1 MGFFELFSMPETYVS
16 LLTLTFLEI
25 VLGIDNIIFISIL
38 TGRLPE
44 SEREKGRITGLVIA
58 LVFRI
63 LLLLGIS
70 HIAGLVTPLITIFG
84 YSFSGRDLILLGGG
98 LFLMIKSTLEIHN
111 KLEGEEEEKK
121 EGSKSKY
128 WNIILQIVVLD
139 LVFSLDSVITAVG
152 LVKHVSIMVVA
163 IILSMIV
170 MILFAGKV
178 SEFIHKHPTIKMLAL
193 SFLLMIGLLL
203 FVEAFHVEVP
213 KGYVYFAMA
222 FSLIVEMLNIKMRKK
237 KEKPVELRE
246 KYKEEKK
253 SETT

>member
-1 MGFFELFSMPETYVS
+1 MLELLSQLETYIS

-44 SEREKGRITGLVIA
+44 EMREKARIIGLSAA

-63 LLLLGIS
+63 LLLLAIS
-70 HIAGLVTPLITIFG
+70 WVVGLVEPLFTIF
-84 YSFSGRDLILLGGG
+84 SHSISGRDLILLGGG
-98 LFLMIKSTLEIHN
+98 LFLLVKSTLEIHTQ
-111 KLEGEEEEKK
+111 LEGDGHEKSSGK
-121 EGSKSKY
+121 NAGF
-128 WNIILQIVVLD
+128 WGVIFQIIVLD

-152 LVKHVSIMVVA
+152 LVKHVEIMITAIIISMVVM
-163 IILSMIV
+163 II
-170 MILFAGKV
+170 FAGKV

-203 FVEAFHVEVP
+203 VVESFHIEVP

-222 FSLIVEMLNIKMRKK
+222 FAFAVEMLNIRVRSRRPG
-237 KEKPVELRE
+237 KERDAH
-246 KYKEEKK
+246 
-253 SETT
+253 

>member
-1 MGFFELFSMPETYVS
+1 MEIFSQPSTYVS

-38 TGRLPE
+38 TGKLPAD
-44 SEREKGRITGLVIA
+44 ERERARVTGLVIA
-58 LVFRI
+58 LFFRI
-63 LLLLGIS
+63 GLLLGIS
-70 HIAGLVTPLITIFG
+70 YLANLVQPLITVFNL
-84 YSFSGRDLILLGGG
+84 SFSGRDLILLAGG
-98 LFLMIKSTLEIHN
+98 LFLLIKSVLEIHD
-111 KLEGEEEEKK
+111 KLEGEEEESDKK
-121 EGSKSKY
+121 VKPKF
-128 WNIILQIVVLD
+128 WNIIVQIIILD

-152 LVKHVSIMVVA
+152 LVKHVSIMIIA
-163 IILSMIV
+163 IVISMII

-222 FSLIVEMLNIKMRKK
+222 FSFLVEMLNIKMRKK
-237 KEKPVELRE
+237 SKPVELRDQ
-246 KYKEEKK
+246 YKENEL
-253 SETT
+253 SE

>member
-1 MGFFELFSMPETYVS
+1 MEFFELFSLPETYVS

-44 SEREKGRITGLVIA
+44 SEQEKGRVTGLVIA

-63 LLLLGIS
+63 ILLLGIS
-70 HIAGLVTPLITIFG
+70 YIAGMVAPLITLFG
-84 YSFSGRDLILLGGG
+84 FSMSGRDLILLGGG
-98 LFLMIKSTLEIHN
+98 IFLMIKSTLEIHN
-111 KLEGEEEEKK
+111 KLEGDEEK
-121 EGSKSKY
+121 ERTSGSKSKY

-163 IILSMIV
+163 IVLSMIV
-170 MILFAGKV
+170 MIIFAGRV
-178 SEFIHKHPTIKMLAL
+178 SDFIHKHPTIKMLAL

-222 FSLIVEMLNIKMRKK
+222 FSFIVEMLNIKMRKK
-237 KEKPVELRE
+237 TEKPVEL
-246 KYKEEKK
+246 KKKFKEGE
-253 SETT
+253 